1 MRIFL
6 QWQLR
11 TAHVDLAW
19 LCMRAFFFCLAFAC
33 ADARDYDARM
43 LKKRVTPYCTRFFS
57 MRALICLT
65 FACARYL
72 A

>member
-1 MRIFL
+1 
-6 QWQLR
+6 
-11 TAHVDLAW
+11 
-19 LCMRAFFFCLAFAC
+19 
-33 ADARDYDARM
+33 M
-43 LKKRVTPYCTRFFS
+43 LKKRVTTYCTRFFS